1 MLYRFWACFLLSI
14 SLMFFLMS
22 MSKLLLMNSTLLEI
36 ILMSFNSVDL
46 KLYFLLD
53 WVSCLFISAV
63 LFISSMVV
71 FYSDS
76 YMEGDTGKNK
86 FVYLVLLFVASMVL
100 MILSPNMVMILLG
113 WDGLGLVSYCLVIYY
128 QNESSNSAGM
138 ITVLTNR
145 IGDVGMLLSVI
156 FMLNFGSFS
165 FIEFSLSNDMMY
177 YVGCFMMMGAVTKS
191 AQMPFSAWL
200 PAAMAAPTPVSAL
213 VHSSTLV
220 TAGVYLI
227 IRLSGFYSN
236 GNLSYIL
243 MFMSIMTMFMSGLG
257 ANLETDLKKIIALST
272 LSQLGVMM
280 MILSVG
286 YYNLAFFHLITH
298 ALFKAMLFLC
308 AGVVIHGVGGSQDIR
323 SMGLMWKLS
332 PLISGMMT
340 LASLSLAG
348 FPFLSGFY
356 SKDMILEIMYMM
368 NNNYIMLLMIM
379 LATMFTVTYS
389 LRLMYYG
396 MWKGIFESPVQ
407 GYYETSLMV
416 NPIMIMG
423 LIVVFLG
430 CALSWVIFPHPIFM
444 HLSFEVKILN
454 LVLIS
459 FGIWLFYVHFNS
471 VWKSGEMGSYS
482 QFMGTMW
489 FLPLIS
495 GGAFMKILDNSLY
508 YHLVSD
514 QGWMEELGASG
525 MQKLSQDLSHNFVS
539 AQYGDLKMMM
549 LMAFILFLYF
559 IF

>member
-1 MLYRFWACFLLSI
+1 MLYLFWACFLFLNSLLF
-14 SLMFFLMS
+14 LMFS
-22 MSKLLLMNSTLLEI
+22 M
-36 ILMSFNSVDL
+36 L
-46 KLYFLLD
+46 KLYTLDSTFLELVLLSLNSADIKVYFLFD
-53 WVSCLFISAV
+53 WISCLFVSTV
-63 LFISSMVV
+63 LFISSMVI

-76 YMEGDTGKNK
+76 YMEGDPGKTK

-100 MILSPNMVMILLG
+100 MIMSPNMVMILLG

-156 FMLNFGSFS
+156 FMLNFGSWS
-165 FIEFSLSNDMMY
+165 FIEFSLSGNMMY

-227 IRLSGFYSN
+227 IRLSGFFSN
-236 GNLSYIL
+236 GEMSSLL

-286 YYNLAFFHLITH
+286 YYNLAFFHLVTH
-298 ALFKAMLFLC
+298 AMFKAMLFLC

-356 SKDMILEIMYMM
+356 SKDMILEVMYML
-368 NNNYIMLLMIM
+368 NNNLIMLVFIM

-396 MWKGIFESPVQ
+396 MWKGTFESPVQ
-407 GYYETSLMV
+407 GYYETNLMV
-416 NPIMIMG
+416 NPIMMMG
-423 LIVVFLG
+423 VLVVFLG
-430 CALSWVIFPHPIFM
+430 CLLSWVIFPHPLFI
-444 HLSFEVKILN
+444 HITYEVKILN
-454 LVLIS
+454 LILVSL
-459 FGIWLFYVHFNS
+459 GVWLFFVHFNC
-471 VWKSGEMGSYS
+471 VWKSGEMGSYTH
-482 QFMGTMW
+482 FMGLMW

-495 GGAFMKILDNSLY
+495 GGSFMKLMDSSLF
-508 YHLVSD
+508 YHLQSD

-525 MQKLSQDLSHNFVS
+525 LSNMSQNFSVNS
-539 AQYGDLKMMM
+539 NWAQSGDLKMMILLLFIIMSWM
-549 LMAFILFLYF
+549 LI
-559 IF
+559 